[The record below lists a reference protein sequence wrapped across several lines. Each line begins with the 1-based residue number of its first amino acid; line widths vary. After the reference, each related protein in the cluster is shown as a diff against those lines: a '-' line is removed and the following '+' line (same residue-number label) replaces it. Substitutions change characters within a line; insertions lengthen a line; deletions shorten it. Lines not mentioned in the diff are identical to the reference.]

1 MIIIFINWPP
11 IIDSTFFFDFFLLKI
26 VEHCWTINFQKIHK
40 LLKIHI
46 WYSILNIRE
55 RYKADNFPNKSHM
68 NFTKYSKQ
76 INIYSYIRTYIYC
89 VKHKSQ
95 KPKVKSQKSKA
106 KSQKSKAQLSSQ
118 LSTLNSIPNSQLSTQ
133 LSTLSSQLSSQL
145 STQLN
150 SQLSTQLST
159 LVKPF
164 TLHSI

>member
-11 IIDSTFFFDFFLLKI
+11 IIDSTFFFDFFWLKI
-26 VEHCWTINFQKIHK
+26 VEHCRTINFQNIHN

-46 WYSILNIRE
+46 LYSILNIRK

-76 INIYSYIRTYIYC
+76 INIYSYYAHIYC

-95 KPKVKSQKSKA
+95 KSKVKSQKSKVKSQKSKA
-106 KSQKSKAQLSSQ
+106 QLNSQ
-118 LSTLNSIPNSQLSTQ
+118 LNSQLPTLNSTLN
-133 LSTLSSQLSSQL
+133 SQL

-150 SQLSTQLST
+150 SQLSSPL
-159 LVKPF
+159 
-164 TLHSI
+164 

>member
-11 IIDSTFFFDFFLLKI
+11 IIDSTFFFDFFWLKI
-26 VEHCWTINFQKIHK
+26 VEHCWTINFQNIHK

-46 WYSILNIRE
+46 LYSILNIRK

-76 INIYSYIRTYIYC
+76 INIYSYYAHIYC

-95 KPKVKSQKSKA
+95 KSKVKSQKSKV
-106 KSQKSKAQLSSQ
+106 KSQKSKVKSPTQ
-118 LSTLNSIPNSQLSTQ
+118 LSTQFPTPNSQLN
-133 LSTLSSQLSSQL
+133 SQLSA
-145 STQLN
+145 LN
-150 SQLSTQLST
+150 STQLSTQLST